1 MYVRVSEAFILRII
15 GRVGKILHLKDAR
28 QRALSGVKI
37 IRECSCCFVFEWRA
51 VRVIILKKSKQKYMT
66 CTCTFST
73 VGQAKVTNQRKESFY

>member
-1 MYVRVSEAFILRII
+1 MYIRVSEAFILRII
-15 GRVGKILHLKDAR
+15 GRVGKILYLKDAR